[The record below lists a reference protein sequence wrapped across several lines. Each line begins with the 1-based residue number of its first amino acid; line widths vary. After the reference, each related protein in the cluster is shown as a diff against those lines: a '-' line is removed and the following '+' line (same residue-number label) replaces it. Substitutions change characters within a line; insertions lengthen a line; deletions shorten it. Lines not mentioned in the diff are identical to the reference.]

1 MHLTNYSLNKK
12 AKAFVPN
19 TDEEADGVGSKWS
32 LSAFRRKLASTLGG
46 ERAGQVWKDIDDLI
60 VKTMISAEPVLS
72 DGMLTC
78 FPQAQRGEPVRTCF
92 QLFGFDVMLDSSCK
106 PWLLEVNCD
115 PALGTDS
122 PLDLKIKSSMLSD
135 AFNTIG
141 LPITEAP
148 AATPGD
154 TGIGSNGKALTASQQ
169 RAAARAAREAE
180 REAVEED
187 PIDVWAAAAKA
198 AGRLQPKPPPD
209 GSPGDAAAELTRDQ
223 IVEEYVKDWVD
234 KERERSLEGG
244 WRRLLPCRDGKERYL
259 PMLGAKA
266 RQVGF
271 SHPLQRLN
279 GLEFELGK
287 EGEGDKQRSPM
298 PKRQEKSRKTGE
310 SSPNATRRKG
320 TESPSATM
328 RAKGEELDA

>member
-115 PALGTDS
+115 PALGTRLAIGPEDQI
-122 PLDLKIKSSMLSD
+122 LD
-135 AFNTIG
+135 AIG
-141 LPITEAP
+141 CVQYDW
-148 AATPGD
+148 AAYYRGACSD
-154 TGIGSNGKALTASQQ
+154 TG
-169 RAAARAAREAE
+169 RHWYR
-180 REAVEED
+180 
-187 PIDVWAAAAKA
+187 
-198 AGRLQPKPPPD
+198 
-209 GSPGDAAAELTRDQ
+209 
-223 IVEEYVKDWVD
+223 
-234 KERERSLEGG
+234 
-244 WRRLLPCRDGKERYL
+244 
-259 PMLGAKA
+259 
-266 RQVGF
+266 
-271 SHPLQRLN
+271 
-279 GLEFELGK
+279 
-287 EGEGDKQRSPM
+287 KQR
-298 PKRQEKSRKTGE
+298 
-310 SSPNATRRKG
+310 
-320 TESPSATM
+320 
-328 RAKGEELDA
+328 